1 MSADNKNNSIKPI
14 TLKEHGNYIFATLDG
29 VDFTASGVMVDKT
42 TQVKSNYG
50 ASIKLKF
57 IIKDTF
63 FKEVNGIKISTM
75 KANSVVI
82 KIPTQDDKIPSLVAK
97 YNSLISQDLFIKYNL
112 TDGHS
117 ITVQDENEI
126 ISIK

>member
-1 MSADNKNNSIKPI
+1 MSSEKNNSIKPI
-14 TLKEHGNYIFATLDG
+14 QLTEHGNYIFATLDG
-29 VDFTASGVMVDKT
+29 VDFTASGVMVDRT

-63 FKEVNGIKISTM
+63 YKEVNGMKIATV

-82 KIPTQDDKIPSLVAK
+82 KIPTQDDKIPALVSK

>member
-1 MSADNKNNSIKPI
+1 MTADNKNNPIKPI
-14 TLKEHGNYIFATLDG
+14 SLKEHGNYIFATLDG
-29 VDFTASGVMVDKT
+29 VDFIASGLRYDEKLLKNVP
-42 TQVKSNYG
+42 YG

-63 FKEVNGIKISTM
+63 FKEVNGIKIPTV
-75 KANSVVI
+75 KANSVLI
-82 KIPTQDDKIPSLVAK
+82 KFATQDEKLPELVAK